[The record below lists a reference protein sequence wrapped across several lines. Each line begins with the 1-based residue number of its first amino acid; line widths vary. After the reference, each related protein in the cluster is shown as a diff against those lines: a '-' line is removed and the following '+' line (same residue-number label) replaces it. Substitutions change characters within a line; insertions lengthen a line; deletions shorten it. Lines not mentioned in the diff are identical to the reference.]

1 MFQAGPAL
9 EWHQKEE
16 EYELELVTQ
25 EGRNTPPSPFTKA
38 WACLVAVF
46 GVTPSKSSGPG
57 EGQGDFSVSQLSCE

>member
-25 EGRNTPPSPFTKA
+25 EGRNNRPLPLYQS
-38 WACLVAVF
+38 L
-46 GVTPSKSSGPG
+46 GMPG
-57 EGQGDFSVSQLSCE
+57 GSVWCDPKQVLLPWGETRGFFCQSAQL